1 MVNVGRAHKL
11 DRSNDYEHQD
21 SWLYPNYRAWVDD
34 TGGKPLSSRR
44 FTGLLKDL
52 FENQLRL
59 DGVEHRDDNKGSRFC
74 GLRFAPRSDKD
85 EPLLITKHPPP
96 VTDGTPPVTAE
107 TRASDGCDACDA
119 CLRSLYRY
127 LPETWS

>member
-1 MVNVGRAHKL
+1 MTARMTRANLLAVVNVGRAHKI

-21 SWLYPNYRAWVDD
+21 IWLYPNYRAWVDD

-59 DGVEHRDDNKGSRFC
+59 EGVEHRDDNKGSRFS
-74 GLRFAPRSDKD
+74 GLRFRTSARRMRTSRSSSPSIPRQ
-85 EPLLITKHPPP
+85 
-96 VTDGTPPVTAE
+96 
-107 TRASDGCDACDA
+107 
-119 CLRSLYRY
+119 
-127 LPETWS
+127 